1 MVVDLMAKSNAADLK
16 RAAEIMADEE
26 DPDLPP
32 LESKAINPYKR
43 AKPIAPVFAMAQAAR
58 KVSPT
63 EAAQVAM
70 KKNPVPMMAAALP
83 APRVLSLEKSF
94 LSKNPFSGK
103 NYLQISAVDV
113 IYDLVRYRMSVTE
126 LDRNDPKKRSRRART
141 KLVCDNLIR
150 LMPEEDCVYFD
161 PAKAPKEGLGTFEE
175 RDAFLMKTH
184 SVVERAVIALN
195 QERVPL
201 MNRLMRT
208 EWLKKRQQGEK
219 VPHMFKARKEKA
231 TTVLQ
236 LATLV
241 EKTKTYFDAGQSK

>member
-1 MVVDLMAKSNAADLK
+1 MAKSNAADLK

-94 LSKNPFSGK
+94 SSKNPFSGE
-103 NYLQISAVDV
+103 NYLQISCYNE
-113 IYDLVRYRMSVTE
+113 IIR
-126 LDRNDPKKRSRRART
+126 
-141 KLVCDNLIR
+141 CHGDNN
-150 LMPEEDCVYFD
+150 Y
-161 PAKAPKEGLGTFEE
+161 
-175 RDAFLMKTH
+175 
-184 SVVERAVIALN
+184 
-195 QERVPL
+195 
-201 MNRLMRT
+201 
-208 EWLKKRQQGEK
+208 K
-219 VPHMFKARKEKA
+219 VPHLGKERLDRRGELP
-231 TTVLQ
+231 TVLPVIEEA
-236 LATLV
+236 LDLL
-241 EKTKTYFDAGQSK
+241 